1 MKLKVLWNI
10 VKFKVNENDT
20 ISDCIARMR
29 KEGYMPVRRIEKP
42 VYFED
47 KQGNIKILRQDI
59 QFVGKKIEN
68 DI

>member
-1 MKLKVLWNI
+1 M
-10 VKFKVNENDT
+10 KFKVNENET
-20 ISDCIARMR
+20 ISDCITRMR

-59 QFVGKKIEN
+59 QFVGKKTEN

>member
-1 MKLKVLWNI
+1 M
-10 VKFKVNENDT
+10 KFKVNENET
-20 ISDCIARMR
+20 ISDCIAHMR

>member
-1 MKLKVLWNI
+1 M
-10 VKFKVNENDT
+10 KFKVNENET
-20 ISDCIARMR
+20 ISDCIA
-29 KEGYMPVRRIEKP
+29 VRRIEKP

>member
-1 MKLKVLWNI
+1 M
-10 VKFKVNENDT
+10 KFKVNENET
-20 ISDCIARMR
+20 ISDCITRMR

>member
-1 MKLKVLWNI
+1 MLWNI
-10 VKFKVNENDT
+10 VKFKVNENET
-20 ISDCIARMR
+20 ISDCITRMR

-59 QFVGKKIEN
+59 QFVGKKTEN

>member
-1 MKLKVLWNI
+1 M
-10 VKFKVNENDT
+10 KFKVNENET
-20 ISDCIARMR
+20 ISDCIGRMR

-59 QFVGKKIEN
+59 QFDGKKIEN

>member
-1 MKLKVLWNI
+1 M
-10 VKFKVNENDT
+10 KFKVNENET

-47 KQGNIKILRQDI
+47 KQGNIKDI
-59 QFVGKKIEN
+59 TTRYSICW
-68 DI
+68 